1 MAAIS
6 STKSHQNSK
15 AKAMNSNVHHFLM
28 KHKAMSKIKTHDKQ
42 QNIFEY
48 RKPMGLHIQNTTAV
62 ADSDSDRVS
71 N

>member
-1 MAAIS
+1 
-6 STKSHQNSK
+6 
-15 AKAMNSNVHHFLM
+15 MNSNVHHFLM